1 MRMYKWIIFLATIL
15 VLSMLL
21 PACTANGGSNFPYL
35 EYINSVF
42 RFDSDNQLIKL
53 PDGYVLNQGHPY
65 DIVKTDA
72 GYDVIVHLIE
82 EAV

>member
-1 MRMYKWIIFLATIL
+1 MKKIIFLALLIVCSIL
-15 VLSMLL
+15 LCS
-21 PACTANGGSNFPYL
+21 CDSNFPYL
-35 EYINSVF
+35 EYLNSGY

-53 PDGYVLNQGHPY
+53 PDGYILNQGHPY

-82 EAV
+82 G